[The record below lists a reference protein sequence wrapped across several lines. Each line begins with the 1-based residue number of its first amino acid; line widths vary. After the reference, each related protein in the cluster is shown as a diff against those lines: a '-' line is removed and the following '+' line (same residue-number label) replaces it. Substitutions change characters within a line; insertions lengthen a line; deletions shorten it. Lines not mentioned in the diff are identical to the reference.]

1 MRATILLS
9 VLAWSASVNAQV
21 FTSDLETW
29 NDTLPAGWIGAKT
42 NLNLDSIDQ
51 VTVNPHGGSFAVR
64 LKNPTINNKR
74 FTTQPLA
81 MNVGETYTFDF
92 WVRGTGEVHVA
103 LYDARTGNSG
113 YSDYSDYV
121 IIANAST
128 WQEVTAIV
136 ACTNTT
142 AAGEFII
149 GCRNTTGPEH
159 LVVDD
164 VNIIL
169 GSVPQNLS
177 IYDIQYTTDGG
188 GASPVSGSAVITAGV
203 VTGAGASGYFIQD
216 GDGPWNG
223 IWVSDTVNGPAVGD
237 LLQLSAVVNESGGNT
252 RLRNLFAYSVA
263 SSGNAL
269 PIPSTLSPAQAN
281 TEEHEG
287 VLVAVVNMPCVLTND
302 IYGEWKL
309 YNGTD
314 TVRVDDLLYPYT
326 GSVGSSYSVTGCLF
340 YSFGA
345 FKIEPRSAADVDVFN
360 SVAEVN
366 ARAALSVYPNPAT
379 DVLNIRLSD
388 VLRISTGLPIGML
401 ANYTLTDALGRTVR
415 RGTLNG
421 NGTIAVDDLI
431 SGFYHLTLRAANGVK
446 SFAVEVR

>member
-1 MRATILLS
+1 MRTTILLPL
-9 VLAWSASVNAQV
+9 LALAASANAQV

-29 NDTLPAGWIGAKT
+29 PDTLPAGWIGAKT

-64 LKNPTINNKR
+64 LKNPNINNKR

-92 WVRGTGEVHVA
+92 WVRGTGEIHVA

-121 IIANAST
+121 TVADANT
-128 WQEVTAIV
+128 WQEVTAVV

-164 VNIIL
+164 VTITL
-169 GSVPQNLS
+169 GSVPQNLT
-177 IYDIQYTTDGG
+177 IYDIQYSTDGG
-188 GASPVSGSAVITAGV
+188 GISPVSGSSVITAGV
-203 VTGAGASGYFIQD
+203 VTGTGASGYFIQD

-223 IWVSDTVNGPAVGD
+223 IWVSDTVNTPAVGD
-237 LLQLSAVVNESGGNT
+237 LLQLSGVVNESGGNT

-269 PIPSTLSPAQAN
+269 PPPSTLSPAQAN
-281 TEEHEG
+281 TEEYEG
-287 VLVAVVNMPCVLTND
+287 VLVKVVNMPCVLTND
-302 IYGEWKL
+302 TYGEWTL

-314 TVRVDDLLYPYT
+314 TVRVDDLLFAYT
-326 GSVGSSYSVTGCLF
+326 GAVGTSYTVTGCLF

-345 FKIEPRSAADVDVFN
+345 FKMEPRSADDVEVF
-360 SVAEVN
+360 SSIGEAIVFEHATIG
-366 ARAALSVYPNPAT
+366 PNP
-379 DVLNIRLSD
+379 VHD
-388 VLRISTGLPIGML
+388 VLRIHTGLATGTRTDY
-401 ANYTLTDALGRTVR
+401 ALTDALGHTVR
-415 RGTLNG
+415 TGTLNG
-421 NGTIAVDDLI
+421 AGTLTVNELTP
-431 SGFYHLTLRAANGVK
+431 GLYHLTLRAANGAK
-446 SFAVEVR
+446 SFSVEVR